1 MTMPQQ
7 PHPAAKAVPRAPT
20 RALQSGAALLLAMI
34 ILALVATV
42 TAGMVW
48 HQSRAIQIEAAER
61 ARTQAA
67 WILNGA
73 LDWARLILRE
83 DQRNNRSR
91 ANPYDGLDEP
101 WATPLEEARLSS
113 FLAVDKD
120 NNADTGPEAFISGQ
134 IEDAQARFNLRSL
147 LDDAGKLVPVQ
158 VEALKRLCTAAGAP
172 DDTAD
177 RLAGAL
183 AGASPLAAA
192 TGASPTV
199 ATAGAAAVASD
210 QPLQPQR
217 FADLAWL
224 GFEAPLLQLLAPLV
238 DLLPARTPVNVNT
251 APREALV
258 AAIDGLD
265 LGGAQ
270 RLLLA
275 RQRRPFEKLDDVKAQ
290 LAPDAVLD
298 SNRVSVG
305 TAYFFVAGRLRL
317 EDRVLE
323 ERSLLVRRDGR
334 VDVLRRE
341 RQSFALAP
349 R

>member
-1 MTMPQQ
+1 MS
-7 PHPAAKAVPRAPT
+7 KPRQ
-20 RALQSGAALLLAMI
+20 RGAALLLAMI
-34 ILALVATV
+34 IMALVATV

-83 DQRNNRSR
+83 DQRNNRAR

-113 FLAVDKD
+113 FLAADKD
-120 NNADTGPEAFISGQ
+120 NNADSGPEAFISGQ
-134 IEDAQARFNLRSL
+134 IEDAQARFNLRNL
-147 LDDAGKLVPVQ
+147 LDDAGQLVPVQ
-158 VEALKRLCTAAGAP
+158 VDALKRLCTAAGAP
-172 DDTAD
+172 DDAAD
-177 RLAGAL
+177 RLAAAL
-183 AGASPLAAA
+183 AGASPAGAVPPPGGTTAAAGTAAA
-192 TGASPTV
+192 TSTAT
-199 ATAGAAAVASD
+199 ATAGAGD
-210 QPLQPQR
+210 QPLAPQR
-217 FADLAWL
+217 YADLAWL
-224 GFEAPLLQLLAPLV
+224 GIEAPLLQLLRPVV

-251 APREALV
+251 APREALL

-290 LAPDAVLD
+290 LAPDTVLD

-305 TAYFFVAGRLRL
+305 SAYFFVAGRLRL

-323 ERSLLVRRDGR
+323 ERSLLVRRDNR

-341 RQSFALAP
+341 RQSFALSP

>member
-1 MTMPQQ
+1 MMQ
-7 PHPAAKAVPRAPT
+7 PRADT
-20 RALQSGAALLLAMI
+20 RPRQRGAALLLAMI
-34 ILALVATV
+34 IMALVATT

-113 FLAVDKD
+113 FLAADKD

-134 IEDAQARFNLRSL
+134 IEDAQSRFNLRNL
-147 LDDAGKLVPVQ
+147 LDDSGKVVPVQ
-158 VEALKRLCTAAGAP
+158 LEALKRLCTAAGAP
-172 DDTAD
+172 DDSAD
-177 RLAGAL
+177 RFAAAL
-183 AGASPLAAA
+183 AGVGAGLNAGVGVGAGAGVAAA
-192 TGASPTV
+192 LAV
-199 ATAGAAAVASD
+199 AGNPAAANAD

-217 FADLAWL
+217 YADLAWL
-224 GFEAPLLQLLAPLV
+224 GLDDSLLQLLRPFL
-238 DLLPARTPVNVNT
+238 DLLPARTPVNINT
-251 APREALV
+251 APREVLL
-258 AAIDGLD
+258 AAVDSLD

-275 RQRRPFEKLDDVKAQ
+275 RQKRPFEKLDDVKAQ
-290 LAPDAVLD
+290 LAPDTVLD
-298 SNRVSVG
+298 SNRVSVA
-305 TAYFFVAGRLRL
+305 TSYFQVAGRLRL

-323 ERSLLVRRDGR
+323 ERSLLVRRDNR

-341 RQSFALAP
+341 RQSFALPP

>member
-1 MTMPQQ
+1 VT
-7 PHPAAKAVPRAPT
+7 
-20 RALQSGAALLLAMI
+20 
-34 ILALVATV
+34 TV

-67 WILNGA
+67 WILIGA

-83 DQRNNRSR
+83 DLRNNRSR
-91 ANPYDGLDEP
+91 NNPYDGLDEP

-113 FLAVDKD
+113 FLAADKD
-120 NNADTGPEAFISGQ
+120 NNADSGPEAFISGQ
-134 IEDAQARFNLRSL
+134 IEDAQSRFNLRNL
-147 LDDAGKLVPVQ
+147 LDDAGQLVPVQ

-172 DDTAD
+172 GDTAD
-177 RLAGAL
+177 RLAAAL
-183 AGASPLAAA
+183 TGAGA
-192 TGASPTV
+192 GANARAGARTPGTAPVAIRPTPG
-199 ATAGAAAVASD
+199 ATAGD
-210 QPLQPQR
+210 QPLAPQR

-224 GFEAPLLQLLAPLV
+224 GIEEPLLQLLRPVV

-251 APREALV
+251 ASREALV

-270 RLLLA
+270 RLVLA

-290 LAPDAVLD
+290 LAPDTVLD
-298 SNRVSVG
+298 TNRVSVT

-341 RQSFALAP
+341 RQSFALSP

>member
-1 MTMPQQ
+1 MGPGAGRQ
-7 PHPAAKAVPRAPT
+7 R
-20 RALQSGAALLLAMI
+20 GAALLLAMI

-61 ARTQAA
+61 ARAQAA

-91 ANPYDGLDEP
+91 THPYDGLDEP

-113 FLAVDKD
+113 FLAADKD
-120 NNADTGPEAFISGQ
+120 NNADSGPEAFISGQ
-134 IEDAQARFNLRSL
+134 IEDAQARFNLRNL
-147 LDDAGKLVPVQ
+147 LDDAGKVVPVQ
-158 VEALKRLCTAAGAP
+158 LEALKRLCTAAGAP

-177 RLAGAL
+177 RLAAAL
-183 AGASPLAAA
+183 AGAGGQGAGVG
-192 TGASPTV
+192 TGRANPN
-199 ATAGAAAVASD
+199 AGAAAAAD
-210 QPLQPQR
+210 LPLQPQR
-217 FADLAWL
+217 YADLSWL
-224 GFEAPLLQLLAPLV
+224 GIEDSLLQLLQPLV
-238 DLLPARTPVNVNT
+238 DLLPVRTPVNINT
-251 APREALV
+251 APREVLL

-275 RQRRPFEKLDDVKAQ
+275 RQRKPFEKLEDVKAQ
-290 LAPDAVLD
+290 LSADAVLD
-298 SNRVSVG
+298 SNRASVG
-305 TAYFFVAGRLRL
+305 TAYFRVSGRLRL
-317 EDRVLE
+317 EERVLE
-323 ERSLLVRRDGR
+323 ERSLLVRRDNR

-341 RQSFALAP
+341 RESFALSP

>member
-1 MTMPQQ
+1 MGFSWMKAAPLA
-7 PHPAAKAVPRAPT
+7 PHRQ
-20 RALQSGAALLLAMI
+20 RGAALLLAMI

-91 ANPYDGLDEP
+91 THPYDGLDEP

-113 FLAVDKD
+113 FLAADKD
-120 NNADTGPEAFISGQ
+120 NNADSGPEAFISGQ
-134 IEDAQARFNLRSL
+134 IEDAQSRFNLRNL
-147 LDDAGKLVPVQ
+147 LDDAGKVVPVQ
-158 VEALKRLCTAAGAP
+158 LEALKRLCTAAGAP

-177 RLAGAL
+177 RLASAL
-183 AGASPLAAA
+183 AGASAQGAGVVNVGAIRAGNAAA
-192 TGASPTV
+192 A
-199 ATAGAAAVASD
+199 D
-210 QPLQPQR
+210 LPLQPQR
-217 FADLAWL
+217 YADLAWL
-224 GFEAPLLQLLAPLV
+224 GIEDGLLQLLRPLL
-238 DLLPARTPVNVNT
+238 DLLPARTPVNLNT
-251 APREALV
+251 APREVLL

-275 RQRRPFEKLDDVKAQ
+275 RQRKPFEKLDDVKAQ
-290 LAPDAVLD
+290 LAADAVLD

-334 VDVLRRE
+334 VDVLSRE
-341 RQSFALAP
+341 RQSFALSP

>member
-1 MTMPQQ
+1 MKTHIRARVQQ
-7 PHPAAKAVPRAPT
+7 R
-20 RALQSGAALLLAMI
+20 GAALLLAMI
-34 ILALVATV
+34 IMVLVAAA
-42 TAGMVW
+42 TAAMVW
-48 HQSRAIQIEAAER
+48 HQNRAVQIEAAER
-61 ARTQAA
+61 ARSQAA

-83 DQRNNRSR
+83 DQRNNRAR
-91 ANPYDGLDEP
+91 NNPYDGLDEP

-113 FLAVDKD
+113 FLAADKD
-120 NNADTGPEAFISGQ
+120 NNADSGPEAFISGQ
-134 IEDAQARFNLRSL
+134 IEDAQSRFNLRNL

-158 VEALKRLCTAAGAP
+158 LEALKRLCSAAGAP
-172 DDTAD
+172 DDSAD
-177 RLAGAL
+177 RLAAAL
-183 AGASPLAAA
+183 AGVG
-192 TGASPTV
+192 GA
-199 ATAGAAAVASD
+199 AGAADAANNPNAGPAAVSAD

-217 FADLAWL
+217 YADLAWL
-224 GFEAPLLQLLAPLV
+224 GIEDSLLQQLRPLV

-251 APREALV
+251 ASREALL

-275 RQRRPFEKLDDVKAQ
+275 RQKRPFEKLDDVKAQ
-290 LAPDAVLD
+290 LAPTTVLD
-298 SNRVSVG
+298 SNRVAVG
-305 TAYFFVAGRLRL
+305 TSYFLVSGRLRL

-341 RQSFALAP
+341 RQSFALSP

>member
-1 MTMPQQ
+1 
-7 PHPAAKAVPRAPT
+7 
-20 RALQSGAALLLAMI
+20 MI
-34 ILALVATV
+34 ILALVATI

-83 DQRNNRSR
+83 DLRNNRSR

-113 FLAVDKD
+113 FLAADKD
-120 NNADTGPEAFISGQ
+120 NNADSGPEAFISGQ
-134 IEDAQARFNLRSL
+134 IEDAQSRFNLRNL
-147 LDDAGKLVPVQ
+147 LDDAGKVVPVQ
-158 VEALKRLCTAAGAP
+158 LEALKRLCTAAGAP
-172 DDTAD
+172 DGTAD
-177 RLAGAL
+177 RLAAAL
-183 AGASPLAAA
+183 AGAGAQGAGVGGAQGEGARNADAAA
-192 TGASPTV
+192 
-199 ATAGAAAVASD
+199 D

-217 FADLAWL
+217 YADLAWL
-224 GFEAPLLQLLAPLV
+224 GIEDSLLLLLRPLL
-238 DLLPARTPVNVNT
+238 DLLPVRTPVNLNT
-251 APREALV
+251 ASREVLV

-270 RLLLA
+270 RLLLV
-275 RQRRPFEKLDDVKAQ
+275 RQRKSFEKLDEVKAQ
-290 LAPDAVLD
+290 LAPDVVLD

-334 VDVLRRE
+334 VDVLSRE
-341 RQSFALAP
+341 RQSFTLSP

>member
-1 MTMPQQ
+1 MTKHQPQRSPQ
-7 PHPAAKAVPRAPT
+7 R
-20 RALQSGAALLLAMI
+20 GAALLLAMI
-34 ILALVATV
+34 IMALVATV

-113 FLAVDKD
+113 FLAADKD
-120 NNADTGPEAFISGQ
+120 NNADSGPEAFISGQ
-134 IEDAQARFNLRSL
+134 IEDAQSRFNLRNL
-147 LDDAGKLVPVQ
+147 LDDGGKVVPVQ
-158 VEALKRLCTAAGAP
+158 LEALKRLCTAAGAP
-172 DDTAD
+172 DDSAD
-177 RLAGAL
+177 RFAAAL
-183 AGASPLAAA
+183 AGVGASAAVAGNPNAAIAATAAA
-192 TGASPTV
+192 T
-199 ATAGAAAVASD
+199 ATPVSSD

-217 FADLAWL
+217 YADLAWL
-224 GFEAPLLQLLAPLV
+224 GIEDSLLQLMRPLV

-251 APREALV
+251 APREVLL
-258 AAIDGLD
+258 AAVDGLD
-265 LGGAQ
+265 LGAAQ

-275 RQRRPFEKLDDVKAQ
+275 RQKRPFEKLDDVKAQ
-290 LAPDAVLD
+290 LAPDTVLD

-305 TAYFFVAGRLRL
+305 TAYFLVSGRLRL

-323 ERSLLVRRDGR
+323 ERSLLVRRDSR

-341 RQSFALAP
+341 RQSFALSP

>member
-1 MTMPQQ
+1 MSK
-7 PHPAAKAVPRAPT
+7 PAPAWAAACGRPT
-20 RALQSGAALLLAMI
+20 RLHQPRKHQRGAALLLAMI
-34 ILALVATV
+34 IMALVATA

-83 DQRNNRSR
+83 DQRNNRARS
-91 ANPYDGLDEP
+91 NPYDGLDEP

-113 FLAVDKD
+113 FLAADKD

-134 IEDAQARFNLRSL
+134 IEDAQSRFNLRNL
-147 LDDAGKLVPVQ
+147 LDDAGKVVPVQ
-158 VEALKRLCTAAGAP
+158 LEALKRLCTAVGAP
-172 DDTAD
+172 DDSAD
-177 RLAGAL
+177 RLAAAL
-183 AGASPLAAA
+183 AGV
-192 TGASPTV
+192 GAV
-199 ATAGAAAVASD
+199 ATAVNNPNTRPAAVSAD

-217 FADLAWL
+217 YADLAWL
-224 GFEAPLLQLLAPLV
+224 GIEDRLLQLLRPAV

-251 APREALV
+251 APREALL

-265 LGGAQ
+265 QGSAQ

-275 RQRRPFEKLDDVKAQ
+275 RQKRPFEKLDDVKAQ
-290 LAPDAVLD
+290 LAPDTVLD
-298 SNRVSVG
+298 SNRVAVG
-305 TAYFFVAGRLRL
+305 TAYFLVSGRLRL

-323 ERSLLVRRDGR
+323 ERSMLVRRDGR